1 MRRGRKKSIAH
12 KKDCD
17 DKTCRSQDVAV
28 QSVRLNEVFQGEDRE
43 LETQTELNTANDG
56 LRHYP
61 SEQFYE
67 PCQREHQHDNANS
80 QACAEK
86 DVPTQFL
93 ADNQSGHRFQRL
105 DRHRHSINQA
115 GQNLHCAEQNQ
126 HACVVEFGNED
137 EANGYGP
144 PRRPKR
150 GYHGKRDLK
159 PQDE

>member
-1 MRRGRKKSIAH
+1 MQTKTFAKIRQVQLQCERVYHSERNDEQRGRKTSIAH

-93 ADNQSGHRFQRL
+93 ADNQ
-105 DRHRHSINQA
+105 
-115 GQNLHCAEQNQ
+115 
-126 HACVVEFGNED
+126 
-137 EANGYGP
+137 
-144 PRRPKR
+144 
-150 GYHGKRDLK
+150 
-159 PQDE
+159 